1 MSQYPEDEFDL
12 AAKDR
17 GPKGVHRPAEKLS
30 RKLLPWIV
38 VILAAPL
45 LAWGAI
51 ELIGGGSDSETSPT
65 AASTSA
71 EQGTDASSAS
81 DAPTTESA
89 EPTTESAEP
98 TTESAEPT
106 TESAEPTTAEETT
119 EPEPAVEY
127 ATPISVLNG
136 AGVSGLA
143 GRVSETLTAAGFTAV
158 TAGNYQSA
166 QPTTSA
172 VFYRTGELADTA
184 QAVADE
190 LGITAVSQLD
200 SASAD
205 IVVVLRSDFSE

>member
-81 DAPTTESA
+81 DA
-89 EPTTESAEP
+89 PTTESAEP

>member
-106 TESAEPTTAEETT
+106 TAEETT

-172 VFYRTGELADTA
+172 VFYRTVELADTA